1 MPNSSVNVIISMDA
15 NVKAKTDALFE
26 SLGLDMPTAINLFIR
41 QCLVEQKLPF
51 QPSSN
56 VPNKTTIKA
65 IEEANEMIRTGNFNR
80 YTVDEAFEALKKDT

>member
-26 SLGLDMPTAINLFIR
+26 SLGLDMPTAINLFVR

-56 VPNKTTIKA
+56 VPNKRQLPDVSYSQRLEGSKKTINA
-65 IEEANEMIRTGNFNR
+65 
-80 YTVDEAFEALKKDT
+80 

>member
-1 MPNSSVNVIISMDA
+1 MPNSSVNVTFSMDA
-15 NVKAKTDALFE
+15 DVKAKADALFE
-26 SLGLDMPTAINLFIR
+26 ALGLDMSTAINLFLK

-65 IEEANEMIRTGNFNR
+65 FEEANEMIRTGKFER
-80 YTVDEAFEALKKDT
+80 YTVDEAFEALKKDL